1 MIKKI
6 FIIFGAILLFLLVGL
21 SIYIF
26 TSAPQLPPEADEII
40 SQVLNSELPE
50 VIKGETG
57 YAESGGVKIWYES
70 IKPDDSAKAVV
81 LLIMGIAN
89 DALAWPDYFIQPLV
103 DSGFQVVRYDHRGT
117 GMSDWIDNWHRA
129 NPYTLDDMA
138 RDGIAIMD
146 AIGAQKIHI
155 IGVSLGGMI
164 AQHIAIYNPERV
176 STLTSIMSSGYIED
190 PELPG
195 ISIDVIRKLLV
206 TNVKYGLF
214 KSERNTIKLH
224 IACRLLLM
232 GDSIYSL
239 DIQHIAEHVLYN
251 LRTRKGYNP
260 RVSPQHIAAT
270 SASGS
275 RYEKLPE
282 INLPTLII
290 HGKSDPLIPFVH
302 GEKLAS
308 LIPDADTL
316 WIEGMGHDIPQIYVD
331 TILLKIISDFH
342 SPGLQ

>member
-6 FIIFGAILLFLLVGL
+6 FLTIGALLLLILIGL

-26 TSAPQLPPEADEII
+26 SSGPKLPPETDEII
-40 SQVLNSELPE
+40 SQVLNSEVPE
-50 VIKGETG
+50 VIKGKTG

-70 IKPDDSAKAVV
+70 IMPNDSVKAVV
-81 LLIMGIAN
+81 FLIMGIAN
-89 DALAWPDYFIQPLV
+89 DALGWPDYFIQPLV

-117 GMSDWIDNWHRA
+117 GMSDWIDNWDRA

-138 RDGIAIMD
+138 RDGIAVMD
-146 AIGAQKIHI
+146 AVGAQKVHI

-164 AQHIAIYNPERV
+164 AQHLAIYYPERV

-195 ISIDVIRKLLV
+195 ISIDIIRKLLIV
-206 TNVKYGLF
+206 SVKYGLL

-224 IACRLLLM
+224 IASRLLLM
-232 GDSIYSL
+232 GDSIYSH
-239 DIQHIAEHVLYN
+239 DIRNISEHVLYN
-251 LRTRKGYNP
+251 LRERKGYNP
-260 RVSPQHIAAT
+260 KVSPQHIAAT

-282 INLPTLII
+282 INVPVLII
-290 HGKSDPLIPFVH
+290 HGRSDPLIPFVH
-302 GEKLAS
+302 GKKSAS
-308 LIPDADTL
+308 LIRDADTL
-316 WIEGMGHDIPQIYVD
+316 WVDGMGHDIPLKYVD
-331 TILLKIISDFH
+331 AILAKIITMENNK
-342 SPGLQ
+342 